1 VEKTRLGKS
10 TVEVSA
16 LAIGTDLIGS
26 KIDREASFKLFDFY
40 ADQGGNFID
49 TANFYSSWFPGCQGG
64 ESETTIGSWM
74 HERRNR
80 NQMVIS
86 SKLGFDYPACAGG
99 LSAAEIE
106 RECEKSLQRLQTDRI
121 DVYFAHRDD
130 RHTPLEETMEAFDR
144 LVNAGKVRAIGVSN
158 VSLWR
163 IVEANAISESN
174 GWNAYS
180 AIEQRYTYLRPRHG
194 ADFGPQIF
202 MTEDLKDYAHFHRI
216 TLIGYS
222 VLLQGA
228 YTRLDR
234 ELPAQFA
241 GPDAEARSDVLM
253 TVANELGRTPHQV
266 IIAWMRQSKPPILPI
281 IAGSRIEQLAENIA
295 ALDLTLSR
303 EQMYRLDTAGNPVI
317 KQAWLQPS

>member
-1 VEKTRLGKS
+1 
-10 TVEVSA
+10 
-16 LAIGTDLIGS
+16 
-26 KIDREASFKLFDFY
+26 
-40 ADQGGNFID
+40 
-49 TANFYSSWFPGCQGG
+49 
-64 ESETTIGSWM
+64 
-74 HERRNR
+74 
-80 NQMVIS
+80 
-86 SKLGFDYPACAGG
+86 
-99 LSAAEIE
+99 
-106 RECEKSLQRLQTDRI
+106 
-121 DVYFAHRDD
+121 
-130 RHTPLEETMEAFDR
+130 
-144 LVNAGKVRAIGVSN
+144 
-158 VSLWR
+158 
-163 IVEANAISESN
+163 
-174 GWNAYS
+174 
-180 AIEQRYTYLRPRHG
+180 
-194 ADFGPQIF
+194 